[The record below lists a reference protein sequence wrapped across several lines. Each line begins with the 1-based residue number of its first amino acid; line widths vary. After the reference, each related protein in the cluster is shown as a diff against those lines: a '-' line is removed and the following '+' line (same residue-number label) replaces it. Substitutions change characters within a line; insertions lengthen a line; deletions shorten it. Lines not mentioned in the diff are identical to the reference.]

1 MTSKYRTA
9 PMPITTMPKG
19 IPYIIGN
26 EAAERF
32 SFYGMKTILF
42 TFMTSTLMYV
52 EGSSLNSNMST
63 PEATFYV
70 HLFVWAVYFL
80 SFFGAIL
87 SDVLL
92 GKYLTIMSLSIVY
105 CVGHGV
111 LAFMGITGV
120 PIHWLAIGL
129 ILISIGSGGIKP
141 CVSAHVGDQFGK
153 TNSHLLTKIFGWF
166 YFSINM
172 GAFASTLL
180 TPLLLRWYG
189 PHWAFGVPGVLML
202 IATIAFWMG
211 RKVFIH
217 VPPGGSQAFFGE
229 AFSKSGLVT
238 IGKIIAI
245 FLFAIPF
252 WALFDQTG
260 SRWISQAENM
270 DRRWLGID
278 WLPEQ
283 FQAFNPLMIMAFIPL
298 FQYVVYPQINRF
310 FKLTPLR
317 KITIGFFLMAGA
329 FSIVAFTQQ
338 MIDAGERPS
347 FGWQVL
353 AYVVLTS
360 AEVMVSITFLEFS
373 YTQAPRK
380 MKSLIMALF
389 LMTVAF
395 GNLLTAVVNMYII
408 IPSDVKPVTQAVQPL
423 IENVKRGVVDI
434 ASVSGNI
441 AEADAAW
448 VSTPGGH
455 LLVKV
460 PAKEGGINSPDAVE
474 IVYSGATAQRVDIRT
489 RTNKQLTE
497 ALVPIEESW
506 RSEQKLPTT
515 KQGQS
520 LIKGHTDAW
529 GNQIRYRLQ
538 TSKTL
543 WLRSDGPDGV
553 PFTADDVNMKIN
565 RLAKNAIEK
574 EEDEKKRAQLKEGE
588 EKTKTWI
595 EKRKEEMGLANSNP
609 SPTSDTDKSTPD
621 LFSTE
626 ITVGGGERLQG
637 ADYYWF
643 FTLLM
648 LVTACLFVI
657 VAWFYKPREYL
668 QEEATA

>member
-1 MTSKYRTA
+1 
-9 PMPITTMPKG
+9 MPKG

-52 EGSSLNSNMST
+52 EGSSLDSNMST

-105 CVGHGV
+105 CIGHGV

-180 TPLLLRWYG
+180 TPLLLQWYG

-298 FQYVVYPQINRF
+298 FQYVLYPQINRF

-317 KITIGFFLMAGA
+317 KITMGFFLMAGA
-329 FSIVAFTQQ
+329 FSIVSFTQQ

-408 IPSDVKPVTQAVQPL
+408 IPSDVKPVIQVVQPL
-423 IENVKRGVVDI
+423 IENVKRDVVDI
-434 ASVSGNI
+434 ASVSGKM
-441 AEADAAW
+441 AEADAVW
-448 VSTPGGH
+448 ISTPGGH

-460 PAKEGGINSPDAVE
+460 PAKEGGLNSPDAVE
-474 IVYSGATAQRVDIRT
+474 IVYSGATGQRIDIRT

-506 RSEQKLPTT
+506 RLEQKLPIT

-520 LIKGHTDAW
+520 LIEGQTDAW
-529 GNQIRYRLQ
+529 GKQIRYRLQ
-538 TSKTL
+538 TSKIL

-574 EEDEKKRAQLKEGE
+574 EEDEKKKAQLKEGE
-588 EKTKTWI
+588 EKAKTWI
-595 EKRKEEMGLANSNP
+595 EKRKEEMGLTNSSP
-609 SPTSDTDKSTPD
+609 SLISGTDKGPPD